1 MALAPC
7 PECGVQISTSAKS
20 CPSCG
25 ARVARTRWW
34 LVVPALA
41 VTAFLVLGAVQS
53 NTPQGR
59 AKADQR
65 AAIELCWKNSE
76 RRSLDPATQRFA
88 AAACE
93 RMEAEFRQQFGRE
106 P

>member
-7 PECGVQISTSAKS
+7 RECGVQISTSAKS
-20 CPSCG
+20 CPNCG

-41 VTAFLVLGAVQS
+41 ITAFLALGAIQS
-53 NTPQGR
+53 NTPEGL
-59 AKADQR
+59 AESDKR
-65 AAIELCWKNSE
+65 AAIKLCWKTSE

-93 RMEAEFRQQFGRE
+93 RMEHDFRKRFGHE